1 MSNAFSGPQLISA
14 SQFAPATNSLEAL
27 GPSATLLHSPLPLA
41 RYRLTFRLRTS
52 LPLPEFAG
60 SLLRGQFGR
69 SLRQVACM
77 TGARACP
84 GCQLYRTCPY
94 PAIFE
99 TPPPPSHA
107 LQQFSQV
114 PNPYVI
120 EPPPLGR
127 RWVEAGEPLDFHI
140 VLVGRALANLP
151 LIAYAM
157 QRAFERGVGPQRA
170 QGDVE
175 DIVLEQPGVPE
186 SVWDPDT
193 SRILPHEQTL
203 AVPPFAETDTI
214 TLTIATPLRLQN
226 QGHPVPPGSLRP
238 RTLVTA
244 LLRRASLLFELHAG
258 LPPVGAAA
266 SLLAAAAERLAD
278 ERRLQWKDWKRFSS
292 RQERE
297 MTLGGVVGEWRLSG
311 DLAALLPW
319 LWLGQWLHVGKNA
332 TMGMGMYALT
342 AGSDAGGDG
351 ANDDEGRDAA
361 SGAGGGMSQ

>member
-1 MSNAFSGPQLISA
+1 MSNAFADPQLISA
-14 SQFAPATNSLEAL
+14 SQSAPATKGLEAL
-27 GPSATLLHSPLPLA
+27 GPSATSLSLA
-41 RYRLTFRLRTS
+41 RYRLTFRLRAS

-69 SLRQVACM
+69 SLRHIACM
-77 TGARACP
+77 TGAHTCP

-127 RWVEAGEPLDFHI
+127 RWVEAGETLDFHI
-140 VLVGRALANLP
+140 VLIGRALANLP
-151 LIAYAM
+151 LVAYAM
-157 QRAFERGVGPQRA
+157 QRAFERGIGPRRA
-170 QGDVE
+170 TGDIE
-175 DIVLEQPGVPE
+175 DIVLEQPGAPE
-186 SVWDPDT
+186 SVWDPET

-203 AVPPFAETDTI
+203 TVPPFGDAKVAMLKI
-214 TLTIATPLRLQN
+214 KTPLRLQN
-226 QGHPVPPGSLRP
+226 QGHPVPPDSLRP

-244 LLRRASLLFELHAG
+244 LTRRTSLLFELHAG
-258 LPPVGAAA
+258 LPPLGPAA
-266 SLLAAAAERLAD
+266 SQLAAAAECLTD
-278 ERRLQWKDWKRFSS
+278 ERRLQWKDWTRFSS

-297 MTLGGVVGEWRLSG
+297 MTLGGVIGEWRLTG

-332 TMGMGMYALT
+332 TMGMGMYTLADD
-342 AGSDAGGDG
+342 SDADATG
-351 ANDDEGRDAA
+351 AETKMKAA
-361 SGAGGGMSQ
+361 TRRQERVEA